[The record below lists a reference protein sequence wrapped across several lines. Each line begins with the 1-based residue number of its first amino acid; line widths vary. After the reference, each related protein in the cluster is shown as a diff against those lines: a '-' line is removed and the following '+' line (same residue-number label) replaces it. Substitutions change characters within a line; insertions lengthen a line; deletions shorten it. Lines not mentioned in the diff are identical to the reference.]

1 MTGMTRSRATAAVP
15 TASATCVTILK
26 PAHRPK
32 AREQRLRRARDRGRL
47 AAGVVADDG
56 QGAAGAGDADEVA
69 VAERVGG
76 AVEAGRLAVPHRQ
89 HAVVLGAGQ
98 LRGQLA
104 PPGGGGAQLLVQ
116 AGHVANVVLLDELP
130 VAGQLLVEAAERRAL
145 V

>member
-89 HAVVLGAGQ
+89 HAVY
-98 LRGQLA
+98 LA
-104 PPGGGGAQLLVQ
+104 PGSCAASWLPQAEVAPSSSFRPGTWRTWCASTSSRL
-116 AGHVANVVLLDELP
+116 
-130 VAGQLLVEAAERRAL
+130 RASSL
-145 V
+145 SSPPSGEPW